1 VLSGYTQPV
10 IGLWCT
16 LALAAEREQTLV
28 WDVTSQGTSLGTRTL
43 VVRYLEGETG
53 TNRVLEAFTDLNGQ
67 VGQMKIRWRQ
77 RMTAYVGA
85 NEPASFHSVI
95 ETNGTTIEVQG
106 RWTQS
111 NWVVTTVANSKPRT
125 VELAPTKIDLS
136 TADLLDPDSR
146 LPLSH
151 FTTAHVLSAETG
163 EVLTGPMTSM
173 GAKELT
179 VAGQPVPV
187 TTYVWTSP
195 QGGSELSYSSDGFL
209 VRQVTQ
215 LLGVTIEAQL
225 RQPPPGG
232 IDDFP
237 VQVGRPAIEMME
249 L

>member
-1 VLSGYTQPV
+1 V

-28 WDVTSQGTSLGTRTL
+28 WDVTSQGTNLGTRTL
-43 VVRYLEGETG
+43 VVRYLEGEAG

-67 VGQMKIRWRQ
+67 VGSMKIRWRQ
-77 RMTAYVGA
+77 RMTAYVPA
-85 NEPASFHSVI
+85 HEPASFHSVI
-95 ETNGTTIEVQG
+95 DTNGTPIEVQG

-111 NWVVTTVANSKPRT
+111 NWVVTTVANGKPRT
-125 VELAPTKIDLS
+125 VELPSTKIDLS

-146 LPLSH
+146 FPLSH
-151 FTTAHVLSAETG
+151 LSTARILSAETG
-163 EVLTGPMTSM
+163 EVLTGPMTST

-179 VAGQPVPV
+179 IAGQPVPV
-187 TTYVWTSP
+187 TTYLWTSP
-195 QGGSELSYSSDGFL
+195 QGGFEFSYSSDGFL
-209 VRQVTQ
+209 VRQVSQ

-237 VQVGRPAIEMME
+237 VQVGRPAIEVME